1 MKHNW
6 KRLLS
11 IVLTLALVFSLLV
24 PVAAAK
30 ENRAKDGRLQAL
42 ELTPVDAG
50 TLGLLQESLLPEEAA
65 LEAEPYRL
73 TDAVRVSIVL
83 ERASTVDAGYPL
95 EGIADNAAARAYRD
109 GLKAEQAEMTARIE
123 AALGGTL
130 DVKRNLTLAANI
142 ISANVRYGDLA
153 AIRAVPGVASVEI
166 EQRYEL
172 NQAQRGGDAPNM
184 GTSTVQIGS
193 GTAWASGY
201 TGAGSRVA
209 IIDTGADVDHQSFS
223 GAGLE
228 YALAESGA
236 DVTLMTAADIDAVA
250 DQLNAPATGAEAYIS
265 AKIPYGYN
273 YVDGNYDVTHENDT
287 QGNHGSHVSGIAA
300 ANRFVQVDGEWKTA
314 LSEVGVQGVAPDA
327 QLIEMKVFGKGG
339 GAYDSDYMA
348 AIEDAII
355 LGCDSANLSLGS
367 GNGGMAFSGTYESVM
382 NKLVENGMVVA
393 FSAGNS
399 YSWYDT
405 PYNDAMYGYL
415 YTDDVNYD
423 TVGSPGSFTNS
434 LTVASVDN
442 SGLTGMPLMFG
453 ELPVFYTEK
462 SDYGNAPIATL
473 AALGTLEYV
482 LVDGPGVTPLTTED
496 DDSGKT
502 AIGVSGYDVFSD
514 LGSEILSGKI
524 AICKRGSSS
533 FFVKANAAIAQGAIG
548 VIIFNN
554 RAGTISMDLSGYQY
568 SAPVV
573 SITQADGEAIM
584 AQSAYVDG
592 DQPYYTGSLTVSDAL
607 QLLPGEETDVQT
619 ISDFS
624 SWGVPG
630 SLTMKPEIAAPG
642 GSIYSVQGHHFEGG
656 VENGSHETYELM
668 SGTSM
673 ASPQVAGMAAVM
685 GQYIRENGLEAKTG
699 LTARQLTN
707 SLLMSTA
714 VPMFTDGGDY
724 WPILQ
729 QGAGLANV
737 GKAVSAQSYI
747 LMAEDAT
754 MFPDSARDGKV
765 KAELGDDPA
774 RSGSYSYSFTVYPLS
789 EAGTRF
795 HFRTD
800 IFTQWI
806 AGNGGY
812 GLLQDTGTV
821 LLGSDVRY
829 EVNGETYS
837 DYFTLDADVNG
848 DGETDEADA
857 QAILDKLS
865 GALAEDA
872 AFDAAVADVD
882 GDGTVTTVDAR
893 LILAS
898 AATQYVDITA
908 PTEVTVNIQVDP
920 DDVAFLNNYFT
931 GGFYIEGYTYLEPD
945 ASDEGEILDVSH
957 AIPILGFCGAWTDAS
972 MFDRTSPIGEAYGIG
987 KLPYLANS
995 KTNYLSIRS
1004 ADGTTRT
1011 FMGNPYTVEERFPAD
1026 RLAVNG
1032 NDTLYQVNYLPIRN
1046 IGSSAAAVLDAE
1058 GKVLWL
1064 GSVGGTRYAPYYYVN
1079 GGAWQNY
1086 SPASASINK
1095 TLGSLGLKSGDQAT
1109 VGFYALPEYYAI
1121 QYAKENGSVAAS
1133 GALDAEGFRAVLES
1147 GTLGEGAGIDFTV
1160 TVDNDAPV
1168 VKSASRDL
1176 ITGSYS
1182 VQAQDD
1188 QYIAFVGFMN
1198 RSGSKVY
1205 ASAVPEQ
1212 TEPGQA
1218 VEVVLDLEGQTM
1230 PANVLLVV
1238 GDYAGNQVAFKVN
1251 VGGSQ
1256 EALGGLML
1264 GFTSNNAG
1272 AGSGNRWLEL
1282 DPETLYYNKPDVYDG
1297 MSVYSAAGT
1306 EVRAAAYADGY
1317 VFMAGTD
1324 GYFYVS
1330 DIGDLERA
1338 DRVGKYADV
1347 SATVYDM
1354 AYDRKTGVLYALG
1367 EDNTLYAVDRLTG
1380 AMTAVAIL
1388 TLNEGS
1394 GVANKLTV
1402 DDGSTFYVASSGGPS
1417 SSRLYS
1423 FRLTGKPAI
1432 DLNAAESW
1440 DFETDPGEAGWVF
1453 TDSDGDGNNWIWT
1466 PDSSFSNF
1474 ECYEGTG
1481 MLVSASYV
1489 NGYGALTPDNWATT
1503 PAFDLSEAD
1512 AASLSFMAKGQDAS
1526 WPAEVFKVYAG
1537 TDPENLS
1544 PLTEDLT
1551 ATGDWTR
1558 YSADLSDYAGESAVY
1573 AAIRHYNVTDM
1584 YMLDVDMVQVN
1595 IKKAD
1600 TPAPTYEKIT
1610 VDPIGLMGVWN
1621 YGEGGALAWDYNSN
1635 ILYLAA
1641 NYDENPDTDHVLW
1654 VLDTETGKGTRVN
1667 ASNGNFSG
1675 RFYVCLNGLFIVPGS
1690 GEEITPAEKA
1700 TGLEVTPDALNL
1712 LRGMTA
1718 QLTAAVYPWTLED
1731 KSVSF
1736 VSADESIATVTADGA
1751 VTGVTA
1757 GSTSITVT
1765 TAALPQLSVD
1775 VPVTVEEAPVAQ
1787 LRGVIWDDSGKGQA
1801 SVFDTDKT
1809 RDWTAVAEVGQF
1821 RWGALVDDQVYGST
1835 EDTLYIFDADTY
1847 EVSELGSIVSDWIP
1861 SDAVGIPEEMALAWE
1876 LDPSFCVGGICNNGL
1891 YFEVLDP
1898 EAGSLV
1904 YFDLSYTFD
1913 ADPMAVI
1920 ADTGIV
1926 DDYVDSYNAETHPDS
1941 RFYYMMTESG
1951 TLWRVAL
1958 TMDGG
1963 FYPEEIGPTGLNLEG
1978 VADVTN
1984 QVWASLVYDAASGF
1998 LYLSHYDGSA
2008 DVAQLYAIDPTEP
2021 TRNALLG
2028 DFNDEV
2034 WPVTGLHQYE
2044 PATDLVLRVNTGELS
2059 LFKTKTA
2066 QVKIKVKLGDTNA
2079 FTVSSS
2085 DPSVAV
2091 MDETGLVTAVG
2102 EGTATLT
2109 VTTVD
2114 RNDLGEQLSKSI
2126 AVTVKPLT
2134 TLDAALPA
2142 QISPDAE
2149 TDLFAVL
2156 DLNDLSYSALTEA
2169 PYPVFSGALT
2179 GDIYMAGSDSEIVAL
2194 DAADL
2199 STEVAYPFDTE
2210 HYPEYPAMDIA
2221 NYPMFVDADGEPDT
2235 HKALFTTS
2243 VGFLATPDYYGWD
2256 LSSYLP
2262 DMAAIAFAG
2271 VDASDADEDGEDDTF
2286 LYVYFVLTASG
2297 TLCELDINYVNGY
2310 IDGLYE
2316 LLDTGIRPA
2325 AQSDLSMAWI
2335 QADDLS
2341 YAGLVVADAGSREIW
2356 YVDFLTEDPDSVVG
2370 LCGTL
2375 DVANV
2380 SGLVG
2385 TLDGIVG
2392 DATLPFDPYAEGEKV
2407 WSEGFETDPAE
2418 NGWTFVDSDGDGYN
2432 WIWNT
2437 SEAIGVYEGSG
2448 CIYSQSYDKSSSS
2461 ALEPDN
2467 WAISPAIDLSA
2478 VSGSVFSVFAKGQ
2491 DESWCDE
2498 VFRLYAGT
2506 SPDPAEMTALTE
2518 DITATGKYR
2527 RYTADLSAFEGQSE
2541 VYLAIRH
2548 YNVSDMFY
2556 LNIDLAEVIVP
2567 AEEPTDAAQP
2577 VRALRI
2583 APAARSVGD
2592 GAARMDRAPLSFSG
2606 PVQAERL
2613 LERSQEVR
2621 GSLNAIRGSQAAR
2634 PQYAE
2639 LGTPAEDD
2647 APETM
2652 AVELSETEATRNG
2665 LLTATYDPEVL
2676 TFVSGDSALD
2686 YCSVHDDGAGTVTFT
2701 YAAVDEIAAGEVLA
2715 TLKFAYTYDEDA
2727 GTRAS
2732 VTVATAERDDDT
2744 AVSEEP
2750 TVVELGLY
2758 SQPVWSWEP
2767 VEEGEED
2774 AVPYT
2779 ATATFKIPGEED
2791 SVLEAAVA
2799 LDEETSVA
2807 ATCEAA
2813 GQNVY
2818 AASVTG
2824 PDGETYTDT
2833 RTDPLDPL
2841 GHAWGFA
2848 EEDGVVWA
2856 EDYSSVSVH
2865 MVCANDPSHSLSG
2878 STDAITVTYDPAP
2891 TCTEDGYVSYDA
2903 VVDLDGMPVSVGIG
2917 LTAPATGHSY
2927 GAPVW
2932 TWSDDCSMAVAAF
2945 TCTEGDDTVELSSAV
2960 AADAEASAA
2969 PSCEAAGQAVY
2980 VASVTGPDGETWTD
2994 TKTVTLPATGHA
3006 WGEPEWTWEADYSAA
3021 KAKFTCAND
3030 ASHVQDLDATVSPA
3044 TTDPDCTTDGQT
3056 VYTATVTGPDGK
3068 QYSDE
3073 KTVTLPATGHSY
3085 SAPVWTWA
3093 EDCSMAVAT
3102 FTCTE
3107 GDDSVKLTATV
3118 AADAAASAP
3127 ASCEAAGQAVY
3138 VASVTGPDG
3147 ETYTDTKTVTL
3158 PATGH
3163 AWGEPEWTWAT
3174 GYKTATLKLVCGN
3187 DPAHVVEEELEAE
3200 ITRSG
3205 MTTTYTVRYELDGET
3220 YSDSRS
3226 VTRRYIQPAP
3236 TPTPTPTPEPKLFD
3250 DAQNENDWFFDA
3262 VYWAVEKDVAGPETE
3277 EHFGVASD
3285 YTRAQTVLALWKAV
3299 GAPEPATAENPF
3311 EDVSETDVFYKAVL
3325 WGSETGVIKGVDVT
3339 HFAPDLTVTRG
3350 QAVTF
3355 LYRAAKGSVPT
3366 DAENPFE
3373 DVTADDY
3380 YYEPI
3385 LWAVSLGVT
3394 EGVDA
3399 THFAPQS
3406 TLTAGHIV
3414 TFLYR
3419 LYKEA

>member
-223 GAGLE
+223 GAALD
-228 YALAESGA
+228 YALAQSGA
-236 DVTLMTAADIDAVA
+236 EVTLLDAAAVDAVS
-250 DQLNAPATGAEAYIS
+250 DQLNSKADGTLAYHS
-265 AKIPYGYN
+265 TKIPYGYN
-273 YVDGNYDVTHENDT
+273 YVDGDYDVTHLHDSQEE
-287 QGNHGSHVSGIAA
+287 HGSHVAGIAT
-300 ANRFVQVDGEWKTA
+300 ANRFIEKDGQFVPA
-314 LSEVGVQGVAPDA
+314 LEEVGTQGVAPDA
-327 QLIEMKVFGKGG
+327 QLVVMKVFGKGG
-339 GAYDSDYMA
+339 GAYDSDYMC

-367 GNGGMAFSGTYESVM
+367 GNAGMAFSGTYENVM

-442 SGLTGMPLMFG
+442 SGQTGMPLMFG
-453 ELPVFYTEK
+453 DLPVFYSET
-462 SDYGNAPIATL
+462 SGYGNAPIASL
-473 AALGTLEYV
+473 AELGTLEYV
-482 LVDGPGVTPLTTED
+482 YVDTPGVD
-496 DDSGKT
+496 DNDHVGLEGDDFL
-502 AIGVSGYDVFSD
+502 A
-514 LGSEILSGKI
+514 LGSEVLSGKV
-524 AICKRGSSS
+524 AMCNRGSSS
-533 FFVKANAAIAQGAIG
+533 FFAKANAAMAQGAIG
-548 VIIFNN
+548 IVIVNN
-554 RAGTISMDLSGYQY
+554 QAGVINMNLTGYNY
-568 SAPVV
+568 TAPAV
-573 SITQADGEAIM
+573 SITQADGQAIK
-584 AQSAYVDG
+584 AQSEAVTDA
-592 DQPYYTGSLTVSDAL
+592 DETVLYYTGTLTVSDSL
-607 QLLPGEETDVQT
+607 QILPGEDTDVQT
-619 ISDFS
+619 ISSFS
-624 SWGVPG
+624 SWGTPG

-642 GSIYSVQGHHFEGG
+642 GSIYSVFGTNKSASTGEIVGG
-656 VENGSHETYELM
+656 TDQYELM

-673 ASPQVAGMAAVM
+673 ASPQVAGMAAVL
-685 GQYIRENGLEAKTG
+685 GQYIRENDLEAKTG

-987 KLPYLANS
+987 KLPYLDNS

-1032 NDTLYQVNYLPIRN
+1032 NDTIYQVNYLPIRN
-1046 IGSSAAAVLDAE
+1046 IGSSAPAILDPD

-1086 SPASASINK
+1086 YPATVSINK
-1095 TLGSLGLKSGDQAT
+1095 TLGSLGLKAGDQAT

-1147 GTLGEGAGIDFTV
+1147 GNLGEGAGIDFTV

-1176 ITGSYS
+1176 ITGSYI

-1218 VEVVLDLEGQTM
+1218 VEVVLNLEGQTM

-1621 YGEGGALAWDYNSN
+1621 NGEGGALAWDYNSN

-1641 NYDENPDTDHVLW
+1641 NCDENPDTDHVLW

-1835 EDTLYIFDADTY
+1835 EDTLYVFDADTY

-1876 LDPSFCVGGICNNGL
+1876 LDPSFRVGGICNNGL

-1904 YFDLSYTFD
+1904 YFDLSHSFD

-1984 QVWASLVYDAASGF
+1984 QVWASLVYDADKNF

-2149 TDLFAVL
+2149 TDLFATL
-2156 DLNDLSYSALTEA
+2156 DLNDLSYTAITEA

-2199 STEVAYPFDTE
+2199 STEVSYPFDTE

-2243 VGFLATPDYYGWD
+2243 VGFLAMPDYYGWD
-2256 LSSYLP
+2256 LSSSIP

-2818 AASVTG
+2818 VATVTG

-2945 TCTEGDDTVELSSAV
+2945 TCTEGDDTVELSAAV

-2969 PSCEAAGQAVY
+2969 P
-2980 VASVTGPDGETWTD
+2980 
-2994 TKTVTLPATGHA
+2994 
-3006 WGEPEWTWEADYSAA
+3006 
-3021 KAKFTCAND
+3021 
-3030 ASHVQDLDATVSPA
+3030 
-3044 TTDPDCTTDGQT
+3044 
-3056 VYTATVTGPDGK
+3056 
-3068 QYSDE
+3068 
-3073 KTVTLPATGHSY
+3073 
-3085 SAPVWTWA
+3085 
-3093 EDCSMAVAT
+3093 
-3102 FTCTE
+3102 
-3107 GDDSVKLTATV
+3107 
-3118 AADAAASAP
+3118 
-3127 ASCEAAGQAVY
+3127 SCEAAGQAVY

-3163 AWGEPEWTWAT
+3163 DWGEPEWTWAT

-3226 VTRRYIQPAP
+3226 VTRQYIQPAP

-3250 DAQNENDWFFDA
+3250 DAQNEDDWFFDA

-3399 THFAPQS
+3399 THFAPQF

>member
-109 GLKAEQAEMTARIE
+109 GLKAEQAKMTARIE

-223 GAGLE
+223 GAALD
-228 YALAESGA
+228 YALAQSGA
-236 DVTLMTAADIDAVA
+236 EVTLLDAAAVDAVS
-250 DQLNAPATGAEAYIS
+250 DQLNSKADGTLAYHS
-265 AKIPYGYN
+265 TKIPYGYN
-273 YVDGNYDVTHENDT
+273 YVDGDYDVTHLHDSQEE
-287 QGNHGSHVSGIAA
+287 HGSHVAGIAT
-300 ANRFVQVDGEWKTA
+300 ANRFIEKDGQFVPA
-314 LSEVGVQGVAPDA
+314 LEEVGTQGVAPDA
-327 QLIEMKVFGKGG
+327 QLVVMKVFGKGG
-339 GAYDSDYMA
+339 GAYDSDYMC

-367 GNGGMAFSGTYESVM
+367 GNAGMAFSGTYENVM

-442 SGLTGMPLMFG
+442 SGQTGMPLMFG
-453 ELPVFYTEK
+453 DLPVFYSET
-462 SDYGNAPIATL
+462 SGYGNAPIASL
-473 AALGTLEYV
+473 AELGTLEYV

-592 DQPYYTGSLTVSDAL
+592 DQPYYTGSLTVSDSL
-607 QLLPGEETDVQT
+607 QLLPGEDTDVQT
-619 ISDFS
+619 ISSFS
-624 SWGVPG
+624 SWGTPG

-642 GSIYSVQGHHFEGG
+642 GSIYSVFGTNKSASTGEIVGG
-656 VENGSHETYELM
+656 TDQYELM

-673 ASPQVAGMAAVM
+673 ASPQVAGMAAVL
-685 GQYIRENGLEAKTG
+685 GQYIRENDLEAKTG

-729 QGAGLANV
+729 QGAGMANV

-945 ASDEGEILDVSH
+945 ATDEGEILDVTH
-957 AIPILGFCGAWTDAS
+957 AIPILGFCGSWTDAS
-972 MFDRTSPIGEAYGIG
+972 MFDRSSPIGEAYGIG
-987 KLPYLANS
+987 KRPYLDNS

-1046 IGSSAAAVLDAE
+1046 IGSSAPAILDPD

-1086 SPASASINK
+1086 YPATVSINK
-1095 TLGSLGLKSGDQAT
+1095 TLGSLGLKAGDQAT

-1147 GTLGEGAGIDFTV
+1147 GNLGEGAGIDFTV

-1176 ITGSYS
+1176 ITGNYI

-1218 VEVVLDLEGQTM
+1218 VEVVLNLEGQTM

-1558 YSADLSDYAGESAVY
+1558 YSADLSDYVGESAVY

-1621 YGEGGALAWDYNSN
+1621 NGEGGALAWDYNSN

-1641 NYDENPDTDHVLW
+1641 NCDENPDTDHVLW

-1712 LRGMTA
+1712 LRGMTV

-1876 LDPSFCVGGICNNGL
+1876 LDPSFRVGGICNNGL

-1904 YFDLSYTFD
+1904 YFDLSNTFD

-1941 RFYYMMTESG
+1941 RFCYMMTESG

-2044 PATDLVLRVNTGELS
+2044 PATDLVLRVKPTELE
-2059 LFKTKTA
+2059 LFESQTA

-2091 MDETGLVTAVG
+2091 MDETGLVSALS

-2114 RNDLGEQLSKSI
+2114 SNDLGEQLSETI
-2126 AVTVKPLT
+2126 TVTVKGFTTVDAQLT
-2134 TLDAALPA
+2134 A

-2149 TDLFAVL
+2149 TDLFATL
-2156 DLNDLSYSALTEA
+2156 DLNDLSYTAITEA

-2199 STEVAYPFDTE
+2199 STEVSYPFDTE
-2210 HYPEYPAMDIA
+2210 NYPEYPAMDIA

-2243 VGFLATPDYYGWD
+2243 VGFLAMPDYYGWD
-2256 LSSYLP
+2256 LSSSIP

-2297 TLCELDINYVNGY
+2297 TLCELDINYVNGN

-2945 TCTEGDDTVELSSAV
+2945 TCTEGDDTVELSAAV

-2969 PSCEAAGQAVY
+2969 P
-2980 VASVTGPDGETWTD
+2980 
-2994 TKTVTLPATGHA
+2994 
-3006 WGEPEWTWEADYSAA
+3006 
-3021 KAKFTCAND
+3021 
-3030 ASHVQDLDATVSPA
+3030 
-3044 TTDPDCTTDGQT
+3044 
-3056 VYTATVTGPDGK
+3056 
-3068 QYSDE
+3068 
-3073 KTVTLPATGHSY
+3073 
-3085 SAPVWTWA
+3085 
-3093 EDCSMAVAT
+3093 
-3102 FTCTE
+3102 
-3107 GDDSVKLTATV
+3107 
-3118 AADAAASAP
+3118 
-3127 ASCEAAGQAVY
+3127 SCEAAGQAVY

-3205 MTTTYTVRYELDGET
+3205 MTTTYTVSYELDGET

-3226 VTRRYIQPAP
+3226 VTRQYIQPAP

-3250 DAQNENDWFFDA
+3250 DAQNEDDWFFDA

-3299 GAPEPATAENPF
+3299 GAPEPTTAENPF